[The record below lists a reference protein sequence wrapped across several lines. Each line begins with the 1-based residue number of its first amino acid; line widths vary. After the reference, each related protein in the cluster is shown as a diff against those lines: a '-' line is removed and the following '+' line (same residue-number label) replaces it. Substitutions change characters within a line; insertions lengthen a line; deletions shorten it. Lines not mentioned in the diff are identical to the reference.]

1 MNSMVYLVIIF
12 ILLFFLA
19 ASISVNLWL
28 VKTLQDIND
37 ESELEWGFEE
47 ELE

>member
-1 MNSMVYLVIIF
+1 MMYLVIIF

-19 ASISVNLWL
+19 ASVSVNLWL
-28 VKTLQDIND
+28 VKTLQDVND

-47 ELE
+47 DEE

>member
-19 ASISVNLWL
+19 CSVSVNLWL
-28 VKTLQDIND
+28 VKTFQDFND

-47 ELE
+47 GES